1 MRSGPPRRS
10 RRTTAPLRRVFR
22 APILV
27 LLPALALRA
36 AGPAAGAGDH
46 PRIASIRIERSDVF
60 EVRESDRYFPYKL
73 ANRLHIE
80 TREHVIRRELLFD
93 VGSPADP
100 DVLYESERN
109 LRRLE
114 FLHDNCRIVTI
125 PRADGRVDVVVRVRD
140 TWTTRP
146 EISYEREGDRSTGDI
161 SFVEQNVAGFGKLA
175 GLSFRREL
183 DRDSGGVTYRD
194 PRLLGTWWT
203 LDAEYFDRSDGLLY
217 ALDTRRPFY
226 SLLTERAGGVA
237 GGHFSQVTELQI
249 DGEDAPGFRQ
259 RQTRVL
265 LDLARALETGY
276 ARVRRLDWRFR
287 VEDDFFEVEPD
298 EPPLD
303 PRPPLGGSG
312 YVALPEDRKF
322 RILEVEYRHL
332 DADYVKAAYL
342 DRFDRTEDLNLGE
355 DWAVSLGVSPDT
367 LGDTRD
373 RLFFAG
379 RYDRWHRLGESAWL
393 KTGARLSGRTET
405 GRGRNVLGGFD
416 VSWYHLGWP
425 RQTLV
430 AHAGY
435 AFGHNMDGDGQ
446 ILLGADTGLRGFD
459 NRRFD
464 GNKRVLLNVEDR
476 VYLIFD
482 WGRLLSIGVAAFA
495 DAGYVWRAG
504 SGVDPGDLLA
514 DVGVGLRFD
523 LTRGRSGTVI
533 RLDWAYPLNRL
544 GQEEHPGGVLSF
556 STGQAF

>member
-1 MRSGPPRRS
+1 MRSGPRDRKRRPHS
-10 RRTTAPLRRVFR
+10 AARRFLRVL
-22 APILV
+22 ILMS
-27 LLPALALRA
+27 LPALASGAEEQA
-36 AGPAAGAGDH
+36 AGTGAH
-46 PRIASIRIERSDVF
+46 PPIATIRIERSDVF

-73 ANRLHIE
+73 ANRLHVE

-109 LRRLE
+109 LRRLG
-114 FLHDNCRIVTI
+114 FLHDNSRILTVSR
-125 PRADGRVDVVVRVRD
+125 PDGRVDVVVRVRD

-146 EISYEREGDRSTGDI
+146 EISYEREGDRSTGRV
-161 SFVEQNVAGFGKLA
+161 SFVEQNVAGFGKVA
-175 GLSFRREL
+175 GISFRREL
-183 DRDSGGVTYRD
+183 DRDSGGLMYQD

-203 LDAEYFDRSDGLLY
+203 LDAEYFNRSDGILY
-217 ALDTRRPFY
+217 SLATGRPFY

-237 GGHFSQVTELQI
+237 GGHFSQVTELQL

-259 RQTRVL
+259 RQTRGL
-265 LDLARALETGY
+265 IDLAHAFDRGY
-276 ARVRRLDWRFR
+276 DRVRRLDWRLR
-287 VEDDFFEVEPD
+287 VEDDAFAIEPG

-303 PRPPLGGSG
+303 PRPPLGGAG
-312 YVALPEDRKF
+312 YAALPDDRRF
-322 RILEVEYRHL
+322 RILELEYRHL
-332 DADYVKAAYL
+332 DVDYVKAAFL

-355 DWAVSLGVSPDT
+355 DWSVSLGVSPDF
-367 LGDTRD
+367 LGDARD
-373 RLFFAG
+373 RLFFGG
-379 RYDRWHRLGESAWL
+379 RYERWHRLGEIAYL
-393 KTGARLSGRTET
+393 RTGARLSGRTET
-405 GRGRNVLGGFD
+405 GRGRNVLGGLD

-430 AHAGY
+430 AHAGF
-435 AFGHNMDGDGQ
+435 AFGHAMDGDGQ

-476 VYLIFD
+476 VYLLFD
-482 WGRLLSIGVAAFA
+482 WARLLSIGVVAFA

-504 SGVDPGDLLA
+504 RGVDPGDLLA

-533 RLDWAYPLNRL
+533 RLDWAYPLSRL
-544 GQEEHPGGVLSF
+544 GQEENPGGVLSF